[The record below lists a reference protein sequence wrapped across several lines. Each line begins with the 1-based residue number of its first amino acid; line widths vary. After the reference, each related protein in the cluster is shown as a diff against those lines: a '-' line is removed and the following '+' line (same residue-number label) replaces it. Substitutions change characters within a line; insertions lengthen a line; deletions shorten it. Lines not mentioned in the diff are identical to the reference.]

1 MTSSL
6 HIGRTSPS
14 PSLSSKE
21 GRGGAA
27 GNGPP
32 LSIEAMLVWAY
43 RVQRADAMARDC
55 ADGPGEVVS
64 QLGRFSAL
72 GSRVS
77 GGGRPGGGRLH
88 DDALLVHEA
97 VCALGRDTARL
108 VMVNARMATRPDP
121 RLGARW
127 RLEPEQ
133 WRLEERWPGSGEYL
147 RVPVVGW
154 IRSPQG
160 TGPFVYT
167 RQADRP
173 DEVARDRAEWTAWR
187 GGLAAVRAAVE
198 GRLSAHRLSGELPP
212 ERPWEGAGG
221 LRRGGAHKGA

>member
-1 MTSSL
+1 MTSTL
-6 HIGRTSPS
+6 HIRKNTPS
-14 PSLSSKE
+14 PSLSPE
-21 GRGGAA
+21 AGPGRASGS
-27 GNGPP
+27 GPP
-32 LSIEAMLVWAY
+32 VSVEALLVWAY
-43 RVQRADAMARDC
+43 RVQCADTMARDC

-97 VCALGRDTARL
+97 VCGLGREAARL
-108 VMVNARMATRPDP
+108 AMVHARLATRPDP

-133 WRLEERWPGSGEYL
+133 WRLEERWPGTGEYL

-187 GGLAAVRAAVE
+187 AALAAVQAAVD

-212 ERPWEGAGG
+212 PRPWDGVLGTRRGAGQ
-221 LRRGGAHKGA
+221 KGA